1 VDKVSLKFTDFKG
14 KPSSMDG
21 NNGES
26 FMRVILPAAEKLPGG
41 TYPLILDNK
50 IGVATKSSDGK
61 IPTINID

>member
-1 VDKVSLKFTDFKG
+1 
-14 KPSSMDG
+14 MDG